1 MNLMVD
7 QHKSSYFNCVY
18 VKLKLA
24 TLSSL
29 MYSEEFDAQSKFIKN
44 IGLINI
50 LMDFVP

>member
-7 QHKSSYFNCVY
+7 QHKSSSFNCMY
-18 VKLKLA
+18 VKLKLV

-29 MYSEEFDAQSKFIKN
+29 TYSEEFDAQSKLIKN

-50 LMDFVP
+50 